1 MSNDDQRITDSRPL
15 KPEGV
20 HNRETCAA
28 AANSIRDA
36 LYVLGGKWKLPILM
50 TLAAGPRR
58 FRELQKALE
67 DITPKVLSKEL
78 KELELNEFI
87 TRTVH
92 PTTPV
97 TVEYSLTPYSSSLGK
112 VLSELRDWGAAHRER
127 LKASMKA
134 AAKPQIYSD
143 PEMNS

>member
-1 MSNDDQRITDSRPL
+1 MEIHSKGI
-15 KPEGV
+15 
-20 HNRETCAA
+20 HNRETCSA
-28 AANSIRDA
+28 AANAIRDA

-67 DITPKVLSKEL
+67 EITPKVLSKEL

-97 TVEYSLTPYSSSLGK
+97 TVEYTLTAYSGSLEN
-112 VLSELRDWGAAHRER
+112 VLLALRDWGFNHRER
-127 LKASMKA
+127 MKASLKASKA
-134 AAKPQIYSD
+134 RPALPQ
-143 PEMNS
+143 PELEER

>member
-1 MSNDDQRITDSRPL
+1 MCADNQRIL
-15 KPEGV
+15 KPDGV
-20 HNRETCAA
+20 PNKETCAA

-58 FRELQKALE
+58 FRELQKTLE
-67 DITPKVLSKEL
+67 GITPKVLSKEL
-78 KELELNEFI
+78 KELELNEFV

-97 TVEYSLTPYSSSLGK
+97 TVEYSLTAYSNSLGK
-112 VLSELRDWGAAHRER
+112 VLSELRDWGAAHRAR
-127 LKASMKA
+127 LKESMKA
-134 AAKPQIYSD
+134 SKAETADAEHTGSA
-143 PEMNS
+143 